1 MVSVLTIIS
10 GVATIVFGFYL
21 FIEKEGFGAV
31 LGAIFSILGLLV
43 TLFGIVSALVPGFF
57 P

>member
-1 MVSVLTIIS
+1 MISALTITS

-21 FIEKEGFGAV
+21 FIEKEGSGAV

-57 P
+57 Q